1 MATSQQTQPGYHTC
15 SCGESFESTEALIE
29 HAQDAHGL
37 SVF

>member
-1 MATSQQTQPGYHTC
+1 MATSQQPTTGYHTC

-37 SVF
+37 SVY